1 MYRRLSSKHKLMT
14 WRMKTVKAELAIKQ
28 DGGTLIDLRANRPLQ
43 LLLGWYLVFWVAM
56 AISPLDRS
64 DWLLENLLVFV
75 AVGVLAVTYRTFPLS
90 NFSYL
95 LITIFM
101 TLHTVGAHYTYEH
114 VPLGYWMKDIFGLQR
129 NHFDRI
135 VHFAFGLL
143 LIYPAREVLLRL
155 VRAPS
160 FWTYFLPFTIVLA
173 MSGYFEVLE
182 SWVAQIVD
190 PKLGAAYLGTQGD
203 VWDAQKDMTA
213 AMIGASVSLVFS
225 AVSRLSVRM

>member
-1 MYRRLSSKHKLMT
+1 VRVEVNNQEEGAQRMIDSERNFPLS
-14 WRMKTVKAELAIKQ
+14 
-28 DGGTLIDLRANRPLQ
+28 LRANHSLR
-43 LLLGWYLVFWVAM
+43 LLLGWYVVFWVAM

-75 AVGVLAVTYRTFPLS
+75 AVGFLAATYRSFPLS

-101 TLHTVGAHYTYEH
+101 TLHAVGAHYTYEH
-114 VPLGYWMKDIFGLQR
+114 VPPGYWMKDLFELER

-143 LIYPAREVLLRL
+143 IIYPVREALQRSVK
-155 VRAPS
+155 APS
-160 FWTYFLPFTIVLA
+160 FWTYFLPLTIVLA
-173 MSGYFEVLE
+173 ASGFYEVLE
-182 SWVAQIVD
+182 SWVAQIVS
-190 PKLGAAYLGTQGD
+190 PELGAAYLGTQGD

-213 AMIGASVSLVFS
+213 AMIGALLSLAFI
-225 AVSRLSVRM
+225 AVLRLSGRM